1 MTFSISQVLLASTI
15 VISTYGTYIGLSPP
29 NPPKKPPPST
39 GDTLRAAGI
48 VTSRHFPKLS
58 LSPFFILGLHT
69 SLLAL
74 YYPNIP
80 PWLLHPGSDT
90 TPNYDQGDGLNAN
103 LITWSAATI
112 IPLILVTG
120 VGIPL
125 RLGAYSTL
133 GKNFTFT
140 LAEPD
145 TLVTGGMY
153 RYVQHPSYVGILV
166 LFFGNLALLA
176 RTDGAVV
183 CWLWGIEGLREG
195 WYGPVKAV
203 YLLGIVVVSSVIMLG
218 GWTRVKEEERML
230 KAKFGEE
237 WVRWNKR
244 TARFVPGVF

>member
-1 MTFSISQVLLASTI
+1 MASSISQVLLASTI
-15 VISTYGTYIGLSPP
+15 VISTYGTYIALSPP
-29 NPPKKPPPST
+29 NPPRKPPPST

-80 PWLLHPGSDT
+80 PWLLHPDT
-90 TPNYDQGDGLNAN
+90 TPNYDKGDGLNAN

-145 TLVTGGMY
+145 RLVTGGMY
-153 RYVQHPSYVGILV
+153 RHLQHPSYVGILV

-195 WYGPVKAV
+195 WYGPVKGV

-230 KAKFGEE
+230 KARFGEE

>member
-15 VISTYGTYIGLSPP
+15 VISTYGTYIALSPP
-29 NPPKKPPPST
+29 NPPRKPPPST

-48 VTSRHFPKLS
+48 VTWRHFPKLS

-90 TPNYDQGDGLNAN
+90 APNYDKGDGLNAN

-125 RLGAYSTL
+125 QLGAYSTL

-145 TLVTGGMY
+145 RLVTGGMY
-153 RYVQHPSYVGILV
+153 RY
-166 LFFGNLALLA
+166 
-176 RTDGAVV
+176 
-183 CWLWGIEGLREG
+183 G

-203 YLLGIVVVSSVIMLG
+203 YLLGIVVVSSVIILG